1 MGMNIY
7 QTLLEAQQV
16 AIEQHKASIHF
27 IEDICGE
34 FEEHTQ
40 ISPRYYGK

>member
-1 MGMNIY
+1 MNIY
-7 QTLLEAQQV
+7 ETLLEAQKE
-16 AIEQHKASIHF
+16 AIEQHRASVDF

-40 ISPRYYGK
+40 INPR